1 MLFLTPLITIVLCYA
16 MALLMINYRALKTP
30 KSEWEGAALRNSRV
44 TCNSLL
50 PIKPVAS
57 GSTAITANAVKAHTA
72 AEVGWRVGLDTHFRY
87 LHFTA
92 TSAVTLPLLQ
102 LINRGHC

>member
-1 MLFLTPLITIVLCYA
+1 
-16 MALLMINYRALKTP
+16 MALLLIFVRAMKTP

-57 GSTAITANAVKAHTA
+57 GSSAVTAATVKAHTA
-72 AEVGWRVGLDTHFRY
+72 AEVGWRVGLDTHFR
-87 LHFTA
+87 
-92 TSAVTLPLLQ
+92 
-102 LINRGHC
+102 